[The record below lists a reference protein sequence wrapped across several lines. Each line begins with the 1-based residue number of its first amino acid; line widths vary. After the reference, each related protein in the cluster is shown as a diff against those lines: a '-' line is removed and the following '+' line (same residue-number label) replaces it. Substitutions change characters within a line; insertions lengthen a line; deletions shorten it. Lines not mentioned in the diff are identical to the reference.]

1 MVDSVMKYAQIVNHK
16 VINVI
21 EADSQEIAEMVS
33 SDCVVIQ
40 SDECQIDWIHDEE
53 LGLRDN
59 PRPSFNKL
67 THKAETEEVENQ
79 VPQWVISE
87 LSNEEKEKIN
97 NDAAKNV
104 RSERQFLLSETDF
117 YGMPDVVMS
126 DEMAAYRQSLRDIT
140 LQDGF
145 PHEMEWPEKP

>member
-1 MVDSVMKYAQIVNHK
+1 MKYAQIVNHK

-21 EADSQEIAEMVS
+21 EADSQEIAEMV
-33 SDCVVIQ
+33 
-40 SDECQIDWIHDEE
+40 
-53 LGLRDN
+53 
-59 PRPSFNKL
+59 
-67 THKAETEEVENQ
+67 KAETEEVENQ